1 MVDTV
6 GSFTNVA
13 SVSIIIFVV
22 SFGGHFRVVLI
33 SIVVSILVVIVI
45 RVHALLVIVAHGLGG
60 AKRTLASVI
69 GASVIIANRWVVEWT
84 CTRWRRTTSANILAI
99 SHRV

>member
-22 SFGGHFRVVLI
+22 SVRVRIRGG
-33 SIVVSILVVIVI
+33 VIVI
-45 RVHALLVIVAHGLGG
+45 RVHAFLVIVTHGLGG

-69 GASVIIANRWVVEWT
+69 GTIVIIANRWVVEWT
-84 CTRWRRTTSANILAI
+84 CTMWSRTMAANILAA
-99 SHRV
+99 SHRI

>member
-22 SFGGHFRVVLI
+22 SVRVRIRGG
-33 SIVVSILVVIVI
+33 VIVI
-45 RVHALLVIVAHGLGG
+45 RVHAFLVIGLGG

-69 GASVIIANRWVVEWT
+69 GTIVIIANRWVVEWT
-84 CTRWRRTTSANILAI
+84 CTMWSRTMAANILAA
-99 SHRV
+99 SHRI